1 MWGFKERLKEEKKKK
16 KEKTSRSIKDRRE
29 RIVKGNYSKDWFRK
43 DRYIRE
49 NNSESTFGQWGHI
62 FSNKLRICKKE
73 V

>member
-49 NNSESTFGQWGHI
+49 NNSESTFGQ
-62 FSNKLRICKKE
+62 
-73 V
+73 